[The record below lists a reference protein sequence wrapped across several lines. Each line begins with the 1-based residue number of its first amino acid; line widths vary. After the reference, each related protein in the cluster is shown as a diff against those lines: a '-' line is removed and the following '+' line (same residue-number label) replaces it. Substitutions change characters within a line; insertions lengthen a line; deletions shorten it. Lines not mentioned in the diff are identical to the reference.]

1 MHSPVLIGS
10 FSFAAE
16 KTELKIYFPELHVS
30 MFAAILKMWSYLRTI
45 DFKQRHG
52 LLTVGSPSEGGRG
65 RGLGRGVNFKR
76 S

>member
-30 MFAAILKMWSYLRTI
+30 MFAAILKTWSYLRTI
-45 DFKQRHG
+45 DSRQRHR
-52 LLTVGSPSEGGRG
+52 LLTVGSPSEGEGG
-65 RGLGRGVNFKR
+65 GGWATG
-76 S
+76 